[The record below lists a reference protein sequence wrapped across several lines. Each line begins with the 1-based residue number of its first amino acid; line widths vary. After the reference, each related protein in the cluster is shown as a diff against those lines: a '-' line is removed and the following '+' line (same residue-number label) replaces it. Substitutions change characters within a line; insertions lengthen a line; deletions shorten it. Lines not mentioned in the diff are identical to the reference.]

1 MSNSSEKLRIVIVGP
16 CAAGKS
22 TLAKNLRAR
31 GYDAEDCAQEHSGV
45 QYMWQRIARPDVL
58 IYLDVSLRKIQQR
71 LRVNW
76 EQAYLDEMNRRLA
89 HAREHADFFIDT
101 NGLTIEQ
108 VCGKAVEF
116 LQANRP
122 GNRDQTH

>member
-1 MSNSSEKLRIVIVGP
+1 MPSNAEKMRICIVGP

-22 TLAKNLRAR
+22 TLAKTLRAR

-45 QYMWQRIARPDVL
+45 QYMWQRIARPDLLV
-58 IYLDVSLRKIQQR
+58 YLDVSLRNIHQR

-89 HAREHADFFIDT
+89 HARERADFFIDT
-101 NGLTIEQ
+101 NKLTIDQ
-108 VCGKAVEF
+108 VCEKAVEF
-116 LQANRP
+116 LRTNP
-122 GNRDQTH
+122 LGNREQPH